1 MLKNERPKRRR
12 SKRRKSTNQKN
23 SGGRKRNPS
32 LIILSIIGALIVL
45 LGFYSVFSLYSIQTK
60 DPLAENLSSHRFLS
74 NLDSNLEKTMFVFEQ
89 GEGEDRT
96 ISSVYVLLTNKEKGN
111 SIVVY
116 IPGFVYFNGLEGDF
130 GSSIP
135 ISSLRYAGE
144 FLQEGMG
151 VDYSIWQINQIL
163 GFRVHDYIWFTAE
176 ASRTLDE
183 VYWGSDNIKDKYKE
197 AYSNKGMSLSDTYLK
212 LHATSAQYSFIKTV
226 LKVNTVKDMDQKVF
240 SNLSLPSALR
250 KLGAFED
257 TVVATNTLVMDLS
270 SPDYTSEELSD
281 LGGQIR
287 IINLSEYDK
296 NLRRNYIDIIDREV
310 ERERVRVEVY
320 NGSDAPGKAG
330 IYARKIL
337 NNGCDV
343 VRFGNTPEPLE
354 RTQVYISDESEFDD
368 SLKVVA
374 EVLFDRYEILEE
386 RPSFMTT
393 GDIVVLLGADILQ
406 MEMF

>member
-1 MLKNERPKRRR
+1 MPERKRRR
-12 SKRRKSTNQKN
+12 TKRKSAQK
-23 SGGRKRNPS
+23 SRGGKKINTS
-32 LIILSIIGALIVL
+32 LIVISIIGAMFVVFLV
-45 LGFYSVFSLYSIQTK
+45 YSVLSLFSINTK
-60 DPLAENLSSHRFLS
+60 DPLGENLSSHRFLS
-74 NLDSNLEKTMFVFEQ
+74 NLDTNLEKTMFVFEQ
-89 GEGEDRT
+89 IEGEDRT

-111 SIVVY
+111 SIVAY
-116 IPGFVYFNGLEGDF
+116 MPGFVYFNGLEEDF
-130 GSSIP
+130 GSPIP

-151 VDYSIWQINQIL
+151 VDYSLWQINQIL

-176 ASRTLDE
+176 ADQTLNE
-183 VYWGSDNIKDKYKE
+183 VYGSSDNIKDKYKE
-197 AYSNKGMSLSDTYLK
+197 AYSNSGVTLTDSYLK
-212 LHATSAQYSFIKTV
+212 LHAISAQQSFIKTI
-226 LKVNTVKDMDQKVF
+226 LRVNTLKDMDQKVL
-240 SNLSLPSALR
+240 SNLSFTSVLNRLDS
-250 KLGAFED
+250 FEK
-257 TVVATNTLVMDLS
+257 TVVKTSTLVLDLS
-270 SPDYTSEELSD
+270 SPDYSSEKLSD

-287 IINLSEYDK
+287 TINLSEYDK
-296 NLRRNYIDIIDREV
+296 NLRRNYIDVIDREV

-320 NGSDAPGKAG
+320 NGSGASGKAG

-343 VRFGNTPEPLE
+343 VRFGNTPEPIE
-354 RTQVYISDESEFDD
+354 RTQIYISDESEFDD

>member
-1 MLKNERPKRRR
+1 MPKR
-12 SKRRKSTNQKN
+12 KRRKAKRKSTQK
-23 SGGRKRNPS
+23 KRSSKKIGPS
-32 LIILSIIGALIVL
+32 LIAISIIGAFIAIFSV
-45 LGFYSVFSLYSIQTK
+45 YSALSLFSINTK
-60 DPLAENLSSHRFLS
+60 DPLVENLSAHRFLS
-74 NLDSNLEKTMFVFEQ
+74 NLDTDLEKTMFLFEQ

-111 SIVVY
+111 SIVIY
-116 IPGFVYFNGLEGDF
+116 MPGFVYFNGLEEDF
-130 GSSIP
+130 GSPIS

-151 VDYSIWQINQIL
+151 VDYSLWQINQIL
-163 GFRVHDYIWFTAE
+163 GFSVHDYIWFTAE
-176 ASRTLDE
+176 AGQTLNE
-183 VYWGSDNIKDKYKE
+183 VYGSPDNIKDKYKE
-197 AYSNKGMSLSDTYLK
+197 AYSDNGMTLSDSYLK
-212 LHATSAQYSFIKTV
+212 LHAISAQYSPIKTF
-226 LKVNTVKDMDQKVF
+226 LRVNTVRDMDQKVL
-240 SNLSLPSALR
+240 SNISFTSALR
-250 KLGAFED
+250 RLGAFED
-257 TVVATNTLVMDLS
+257 TVVETNTLVLDLS
-270 SPDYTSEELSD
+270 SPEYSSEELSD

-287 IINLSEYDK
+287 TINLPEYDK
-296 NLRRNYIDIIDREV
+296 NLRRNYIDVIDREV

-320 NGSDAPGKAG
+320 NGSSASGKAG

-343 VRFGNTPEPLE
+343 VRFGNTPELLE
-354 RTQVYISDESEFDD
+354 RTQIYVSDENEFND

>member
-1 MLKNERPKRRR
+1 MPKRKRRR
-12 SKRRKSTNQKN
+12 TKRKSTQE
-23 SGGRKRNPS
+23 SRGGKKINTS
-32 LIILSIIGALIVL
+32 LIVISIIGAMFVVFLV
-45 LGFYSVFSLYSIQTK
+45 YSALSLFSINTK
-60 DPLAENLSSHRFLS
+60 DPLGENLSSHRFLS
-74 NLDSNLEKTMFVFEQ
+74 NLDTNLEKTMFVFEQ

-116 IPGFVYFNGLEGDF
+116 MPGFVYFNGLEEDF
-130 GSSIP
+130 GSPIP

-151 VDYSIWQINQIL
+151 VDYSLWQINQIL

-176 ASRTLDE
+176 AGQTLNE
-183 VYWGSDNIKDKYKE
+183 VYGSWDNIKDKYKE
-197 AYSNKGMSLSDTYLK
+197 AYSNSGVTLTDSYLK
-212 LHATSAQYSFIKTV
+212 LHAISAQQSFIKTV
-226 LKVNTVKDMDQKVF
+226 LRVNTLKEMDQKVL
-240 SNLSLPSALR
+240 SNLSFTSVLNRLDS
-250 KLGAFED
+250 FEK
-257 TVVATNTLVMDLS
+257 TVVGTNTLVLDLS
-270 SPDYTSEELSD
+270 SPDYSSEELSD

-287 IINLSEYDK
+287 TINLSEYDK
-296 NLRRNYIDIIDREV
+296 NLRRNYIDVIDREV

-320 NGSDAPGKAG
+320 NGSSASGKAG

>member
-1 MLKNERPKRRR
+1 MPKR
-12 SKRRKSTNQKN
+12 KRRKAKRKSTQK
-23 SGGRKRNPS
+23 KRSSKKIGLS
-32 LIILSIIGALIVL
+32 LIAISIIGAFIAIFSV
-45 LGFYSVFSLYSIQTK
+45 YSALSLFSINTK
-60 DPLAENLSSHRFLS
+60 DPLVENLSAHRFLS
-74 NLDSNLEKTMFVFEQ
+74 NMDTDLEKTMFLFEQ

-96 ISSVYVLLTNKEKGN
+96 ISSVYILLTNKEKGN

-116 IPGFVYFNGLEGDF
+116 IPGFVYFNGLEEDF
-130 GSSIP
+130 GSPIP

-151 VDYSIWQINQIL
+151 VDYSLWQINQIL
-163 GFRVHDYIWFTAE
+163 GFSVHDYIWFTAE
-176 ASRTLDE
+176 AGQTLNE
-183 VYWGSDNIKDKYKE
+183 VYGSPDNIKDKYKE
-197 AYSNKGMSLSDTYLK
+197 AYSENGMTLSDSYLK
-212 LHATSAQYSFIKTV
+212 LHAISAQHSPIKTF
-226 LKVNTVKDMDQKVF
+226 LRVNTLKDMDQKVL
-240 SNLSLPSALR
+240 SNISFTSALR
-250 KLGAFED
+250 RLGAFEN
-257 TVVATNTLVMDLS
+257 TVVETNTLVLDLS
-270 SPDYTSEELSD
+270 SPDYSSEELSD

-287 IINLSEYDK
+287 TIDLSEYDK
-296 NLRRNYIDIIDREV
+296 NLRRSYIDVIDRDV

-320 NGSDAPGKAG
+320 NGSDAAGKAG

-343 VRFGNTPEPLE
+343 VRFGNTPELLE
-354 RTQVYISDESEFDD
+354 RTQIYVSDENEFND

>member
-1 MLKNERPKRRR
+1 MPKR
-12 SKRRKSTNQKN
+12 KRRKAKRKSTQK
-23 SGGRKRNPS
+23 KRSSKKIGPS
-32 LIILSIIGALIVL
+32 LIIISVIGAIIVI
-45 LGFYSVFSLYSIQTK
+45 FSVYSALSLFSINTK
-60 DPLAENLSSHRFLS
+60 DPLVENLSAHRFLS
-74 NLDSNLEKTMFVFEQ
+74 NMDTDLEKTMFLFEQ

-111 SIVVY
+111 SIVIY
-116 IPGFVYFNGLEGDF
+116 MPGFVYFNGLEEDF
-130 GSSIP
+130 GSPIS

-151 VDYSIWQINQIL
+151 VDYSLWQINQIL
-163 GFRVHDYIWFTAE
+163 GFSVHDYIWFTAE
-176 ASRTLDE
+176 AGQTLNE
-183 VYWGSDNIKDKYKE
+183 VYGSPDNIKDKYKE
-197 AYSNKGMSLSDTYLK
+197 AYSDNGMTLSDSYLK
-212 LHATSAQYSFIKTV
+212 LHAISAQHSPIKTF
-226 LKVNTVKDMDQKVF
+226 LRVNTLKDMDQKVL
-240 SNLSLPSALR
+240 SNISFTSALR
-250 KLGAFED
+250 RLGAFED
-257 TVVATNTLVMDLS
+257 TVVETNTLVLDLS
-270 SPDYTSEELSD
+270 SPEYSSEELSD

-287 IINLSEYDK
+287 TINLPEYDK
-296 NLRRNYIDIIDREV
+296 NLRRNYIDVIDREV

-320 NGSDAPGKAG
+320 NGSSASGKAG

-343 VRFGNTPEPLE
+343 VRFGNTPELLE
-354 RTQVYISDESEFDD
+354 RTQIYVSDENEFND

>member
-1 MLKNERPKRRR
+1 MVVVFL
-12 SKRRKSTNQKN
+12 
-23 SGGRKRNPS
+23 
-32 LIILSIIGALIVL
+32 V
-45 LGFYSVFSLYSIQTK
+45 YSVLSLFSINTK
-60 DPLAENLSSHRFLS
+60 DPLGENLSSHRFLS
-74 NLDSNLEKTMFVFEQ
+74 NLDTNLEKTMFVFEQ
-89 GEGEDRT
+89 IEGEERT

-116 IPGFVYFNGLEGDF
+116 MPGFVYFNGLEEDF
-130 GSSIP
+130 GSPIP

-151 VDYSIWQINQIL
+151 VDYSLWQINQIL

-176 ASRTLDE
+176 ADQTLNE
-183 VYWGSDNIKDKYKE
+183 VYGSSDNIKDKYKE
-197 AYSNKGMSLSDTYLK
+197 AYSNSGVTLTDSYLK
-212 LHATSAQYSFIKTV
+212 LHAISAQQSFIKTI
-226 LKVNTVKDMDQKVF
+226 LRVNTLKDMDQKVL
-240 SNLSLPSALR
+240 SNLSFTSVLNRLDS
-250 KLGAFED
+250 FEK
-257 TVVATNTLVMDLS
+257 TVVKTSTLVFDLS
-270 SPDYTSEELSD
+270 SPDYSSEKLSD

-287 IINLSEYDK
+287 TINLSEYDK
-296 NLRRNYIDIIDREV
+296 NLRRNYIDVIDREV

-320 NGSDAPGKAG
+320 NGSGASGKAG

-354 RTQVYISDESEFDD
+354 RTQIYISDESEFDD

>member
-1 MLKNERPKRRR
+1 MPKR
-12 SKRRKSTNQKN
+12 KRHRTKRKSTQK
-23 SGGRKRNPS
+23 SRGGKKINTS
-32 LIILSIIGALIVL
+32 LIVISIIGAMVVVFLV
-45 LGFYSVFSLYSIQTK
+45 YSVLSLFSINTK
-60 DPLAENLSSHRFLS
+60 DPLGENLSSHRFLS
-74 NLDSNLEKTMFVFEQ
+74 NLDTNLEKTMFVFEQ
-89 GEGEDRT
+89 IEGEERT

-116 IPGFVYFNGLEGDF
+116 MPGFVYFNGLEEDF
-130 GSSIP
+130 GSPIP

-151 VDYSIWQINQIL
+151 VDYSLWQINQIL

-176 ASRTLDE
+176 ADQTLNE
-183 VYWGSDNIKDKYKE
+183 VYGSSDNIKDKYKE
-197 AYSNKGMSLSDTYLK
+197 AYSNSGVTLTDSYLK
-212 LHATSAQYSFIKTV
+212 LHAISAQQSFIKTI
-226 LKVNTVKDMDQKVF
+226 LRVNTLKDMDQKVL
-240 SNLSLPSALR
+240 SNLSFTSVLNRLDS
-250 KLGAFED
+250 FEK
-257 TVVATNTLVMDLS
+257 TVVKTSTLVFDLS
-270 SPDYTSEELSD
+270 SPDYSSEKLSD

-287 IINLSEYDK
+287 TINLSEYDK
-296 NLRRNYIDIIDREV
+296 NLRRNYIDVIDREV

-320 NGSDAPGKAG
+320 NGSGASGKAG

-354 RTQVYISDESEFDD
+354 RTQIYISDESEFDD

>member
-1 MLKNERPKRRR
+1 MPKR
-12 SKRRKSTNQKN
+12 KRRKTKKRAPQKSRGEKKIRPPMIVISLVGAIIVILLVYCTLSLFSIN
-23 SGGRKRNPS
+23 TRNP
-32 LIILSIIGALIVL
+32 LV
-45 LGFYSVFSLYSIQTK
+45 
-60 DPLAENLSSHRFLS
+60 ENLSSHRFLS
-74 NLDSNLEKTMFVFEQ
+74 NLDTNLEKTMFVFEQ

-111 SIVVY
+111 SIVIY
-116 IPGFVYFNGLEGDF
+116 IPGFVYFNGLEEDF
-130 GSSIP
+130 GSPIP

-151 VDYSIWQINQIL
+151 VDYSLWQINQIL

-176 ASRTLDE
+176 AGQTLNE
-183 VYWGSDNIKDKYKE
+183 VYGSSDNIKDKYKE
-197 AYSNKGMSLSDTYLK
+197 AYSNSGISLSDTYLK
-212 LHATSAQYSFIKTV
+212 LHATSAQYSPIKTF
-226 LKVNTVKDMDQKVF
+226 LKINNVKDMDQKVF
-240 SNLSLPSALR
+240 SNLSFTSALR
-250 KLGAFED
+250 KLGTFEN
-257 TVVATNTLVMDLS
+257 TVVETNTLVLDLS
-270 SPDYTSEELSD
+270 SSDYSYEELSD

-287 IINLSEYDK
+287 TINLSEYDK
-296 NLRRNYIDIIDREV
+296 NLRRNYIDVIDREV

-330 IYARKIL
+330 IYARKFL

-354 RTQVYISDESEFDD
+354 RTQVYISDESEFND
-368 SLKVVA
+368 SLKVIA

-386 RPSFMTT
+386 RPNFMTT

>member
-1 MLKNERPKRRR
+1 MPKR
-12 SKRRKSTNQKN
+12 KRRKAKRKSTQK
-23 SGGRKRNPS
+23 KRSSKKIGPS
-32 LIILSIIGALIVL
+32 LIAISIIGAFIAIFSV
-45 LGFYSVFSLYSIQTK
+45 YSALSLFSINTK
-60 DPLAENLSSHRFLS
+60 DPLVENLSAHRFLS
-74 NLDSNLEKTMFVFEQ
+74 NLDTDLEKTMFLFEQ

-111 SIVVY
+111 SIVIY
-116 IPGFVYFNGLEGDF
+116 MPGFVYFNGLEEDF
-130 GSSIP
+130 GSPIS

-151 VDYSIWQINQIL
+151 VDYSLWQINQIL

-176 ASRTLDE
+176 AGQTLNE
-183 VYWGSDNIKDKYKE
+183 VYGSPDNIKDKYKE
-197 AYSNKGMSLSDTYLK
+197 AYSENGMTLSDTYLK
-212 LHATSAQYSFIKTV
+212 LHAISAQYSPIKTF
-226 LKVNTVKDMDQKVF
+226 LRVNTVRDMDQKVL
-240 SNLSLPSALR
+240 SNISFTSALR
-250 KLGAFED
+250 RLGAFED
-257 TVVATNTLVMDLS
+257 TVVETNTLVLDLS
-270 SPDYTSEELSD
+270 SPEYSSEELSD

-287 IINLSEYDK
+287 TINLPEYDK
-296 NLRRNYIDIIDREV
+296 NLRRNYIDVIDREV

-320 NGSDAPGKAG
+320 NGSSASGKAG

-343 VRFGNTPEPLE
+343 VRFGNTPELLE
-354 RTQVYISDESEFDD
+354 RTQIYVSDENEFND

>member
-1 MLKNERPKRRR
+1 MPKR
-12 SKRRKSTNQKN
+12 KRRKVKRKSTQK
-23 SGGRKRNPS
+23 KRSSKKIGPS
-32 LIILSIIGALIVL
+32 LIIISVIGAIIVI
-45 LGFYSVFSLYSIQTK
+45 FSVYSVLSLFSINTK
-60 DPLAENLSSHRFLS
+60 DPLVENLSAHRFLS
-74 NLDSNLEKTMFVFEQ
+74 NLDTDLEKTMFLFEQ

-96 ISSVYVLLTNKEKGN
+96 ISSVYILLTNKEKGN

-116 IPGFVYFNGLEGDF
+116 IPGFVYFNGLEEDF
-130 GSSIP
+130 GSPIP

-151 VDYSIWQINQIL
+151 VDYSLWQINQIL

-176 ASRTLDE
+176 AGQTLNE
-183 VYWGSDNIKDKYKE
+183 VYGSPDNIKDKYKE
-197 AYSNKGMSLSDTYLK
+197 AYSENGMTLSDSYLK
-212 LHATSAQYSFIKTV
+212 LHAISAQHSPIKTF
-226 LKVNTVKDMDQKVF
+226 LRVNTIKNMDQKVL
-240 SNLSLPSALR
+240 SNLSFTSTLR
-250 KLGAFED
+250 RLGAFED
-257 TVVATNTLVMDLS
+257 TVVETNTLVLDLS
-270 SPDYTSEELSD
+270 SPEYSSEELSD

-287 IINLSEYDK
+287 TINLPEYDK
-296 NLRRNYIDIIDREV
+296 NLRRNYIDVIDREV

-320 NGSDAPGKAG
+320 NGSSASGKAG

-343 VRFGNTPEPLE
+343 VRFGNTPELLE
-354 RTQVYISDESEFDD
+354 RTQVYVSDEEEFND

-374 EVLFDRYEILEE
+374 EVLFDRYEMLEE

>member
-1 MLKNERPKRRR
+1 M
-12 SKRRKSTNQKN
+12 
-23 SGGRKRNPS
+23 NPLL
-32 LIILSIIGALIVL
+32 LIIFIVGGVIIIFL
-45 LGFYSVFSLYSIQTK
+45 FYSVLSLLSINTK

-74 NLDSNLEKTMFVFEQ
+74 SLDTDLEKTMFVFELE
-89 GEGEDRT
+89 EGEERT

-111 SIVVY
+111 SIVIY
-116 IPGFVYFNGLEGDF
+116 IPGFVYFNGLEEDF
-130 GSSIP
+130 GSPIP

-151 VDYSIWQINQIL
+151 VDYSLWQINQIL
-163 GFRVHDYIWFTAE
+163 GFRVHDYIWFTGQAGQV
-176 ASRTLDE
+176 LND
-183 VYWGSDNIKDKYKE
+183 VYGSEGNIKEKYKE
-197 AYSNKGMSLSDTYLK
+197 AYSNSGITLSDSYLK
-212 LHATSAQYSFIKTV
+212 LHAISAQYSFIKTI
-226 LKVNTVKDMDQKVF
+226 LGINAIKNIDQKVF
-240 SNLSLPSALR
+240 SNLPFTSVLSR
-250 KLGAFED
+250 LGSFEN
-257 TVVATNTLVMDLS
+257 TVKETDTLVLDLS
-270 SPDYTSEELSD
+270 SPDYSSEEFSD

-287 IINLSEYDK
+287 TINLPEYDK

-320 NGSDAPGKAG
+320 NGSGASGEAG
-330 IYARKIL
+330 IYARRIL

-354 RTQVYISDESEFDD
+354 RTQVYISDESEFND
-368 SLKVVA
+368 SLKVVT
-374 EVLFDRYEILEE
+374 EILFDRYEILEE

>member
-1 MLKNERPKRRR
+1 MPKR
-12 SKRRKSTNQKN
+12 KRRKIKGVSTQKN
-23 SGGRKRNPS
+23 RRGKKIS
-32 LIILSIIGALIVL
+32 LSLSVISITGFSVLVFLI
-45 LGFYSVFSLYSIQTK
+45 YSVLSLFNINTK

-74 NLDSNLEKTMFVFEQ
+74 DLDTDLEKTMFVFEQ
-89 GEGEDRT
+89 GEGEERT
-96 ISSVYVLLTNKEKGN
+96 ISSVYVLLTNEEKGN
-111 SIVVY
+111 SIVIY
-116 IPGFVYFNGLEGDF
+116 IPGFVYFDGLEEDF
-130 GSSIP
+130 GSPIP
-135 ISSLRYAGE
+135 ISSLRYAGD

-163 GFRVHDYIWFTAE
+163 GFRVHDYIWFTAQ
-176 ASRTLDE
+176 AGQILGD
-183 VYWGSDNIKDKYKE
+183 VYGSGDNIKEKYKE
-197 AYSNKGMSLSDTYLK
+197 AYSNSGITLSDSYLK
-212 LHATSAQYSFIKTV
+212 LHTISAQYSPIKTV
-226 LKVNTVKDMDQKVF
+226 LKINAIKGMDQKVF
-240 SNLSLPSALR
+240 SDLPFTSVLSRIGS
-250 KLGAFED
+250 FES
-257 TVVATNTLVMDLS
+257 TVKETKTLVLDLS
-270 SPDYTSEELSD
+270 SPDYSSEELSD

-287 IINLSEYDK
+287 TINLPEYDK
-296 NLRRNYIDIIDREV
+296 DFRRSYTNVIDREV
-310 ERERVRVEVY
+310 ERERVRVEIY
-320 NGSDAPGKAG
+320 NGSGASGEAG

-354 RTQVYISDESEFDD
+354 RTQVYISDESEFND